1 MTQVVSLITT
11 YLHNSSYFVRDS
23 RDVISEKRLTIES
36 GSAKKARGIYCQA
49 HSAKVTTST
58 SKIYFVFF
66 RIYRLHL
73 PACVCPRQRERSTAT
88 AHYLLL
94 RWMQAVMLSRQR
106 ISSTSPVSLTID
118 YKVNVV
124 YTNYYYFRNVSSDAG
139 VMSRMSRKT
148 DTSNYDLRRTWRNQ
162 ISASPAVLIINTKRN
177 NQLGTWCCKHD
188 AWCCIMKRGL
198 EPRQPRALTPV
209 RAFAGFSRNDCDVR
223 RQGWAGVTVAV
234 WHCWNK

>member
-1 MTQVVSLITT
+1 MTGLIRYYLSRNLSFIIMTHIVNDYYSMTQVVSLITT

-23 RDVISEKRLTIES
+23 RDVISGKIHDQADNRKRQCQ
-36 GSAKKARGIYCQA
+36 KARGIYCQA

-58 SKIYFVFF
+58 SQIYFVFF

-148 DTSNYDLRRTWRNQ
+148 DTSSYDLRRTWRNQ
-162 ISASPAVLIINTKRN
+162 IPASPAVLIINTKR
-177 NQLGTWCCKHD
+177 
-188 AWCCIMKRGL
+188 I
-198 EPRQPRALTPV
+198 
-209 RAFAGFSRNDCDVR
+209 
-223 RQGWAGVTVAV
+223 
-234 WHCWNK
+234 